1 MELNTTVCYMKKTLV
16 LLAVTALLCSCGAS
30 RPAEVLDSERAVEVG
45 YGKEV
50 KRNLSQPVSVVD
62 APENNTYRNIYEMI
76 QGKCPGVQVMGDR
89 IIIRGVST
97 LNSSTDPLFLVDG
110 QPVTSIAHI
119 NPNDVKSISVLKD
132 SAAAI
137 YGNRGANGVIAI
149 TLK

>member
-1 MELNTTVCYMKKTLV
+1 MKKTLI
-16 LLAVTALLCSCGAS
+16 LMTLATLLCSCGAS
-30 RPAEVLDSERAVEVG
+30 RPAEVLDSERSVEVG

-50 KRNLSQPVSVVD
+50 KRNMTQPVSVVD

-76 QGKCPGVQVMGDR
+76 QGKCTGVQVMGEK

-97 LNSSTDPLFLVDG
+97 LNSSTDPLFVVDG
-110 QPVTSIAHI
+110 QPVTSISHI

-137 YGNRGANGVIAI
+137 YGNRGANGVIVI

>member
-1 MELNTTVCYMKKTLV
+1 MKKTLI
-16 LLAVTALLCSCGAS
+16 LMALATLLCSCGAS
-30 RPAEVLDSERAVEVG
+30 RPAQVLDSERAVEVG

-50 KRNLSQPVSVVD
+50 KRNMTQPVSVVD

-76 QGKCPGVQVMGDR
+76 QGKCTGVQVMGEK

-97 LNSSTDPLFLVDG
+97 LNSSTDPLFVVDG
-110 QPVTSIAHI
+110 QPVASISHI

-137 YGNRGANGVIAI
+137 YGNRGANGVIVI

>member
-1 MELNTTVCYMKKTLV
+1 MKKTLI
-16 LLAVTALLCSCGAS
+16 LMALATLLCSCGAS
-30 RPAEVLDSERAVEVG
+30 RPAEVLDSERSVEVG

-50 KRNLSQPVSVVD
+50 KRNMTQPVSVVD

-76 QGKCPGVQVMGDR
+76 QGKCTGVQVMGEK

-97 LNSSTDPLFLVDG
+97 LNSSTDPLFVVDG
-110 QPVTSIAHI
+110 QPVASISHI

-137 YGNRGANGVIAI
+137 YGNRGANGVIVI

>member
-1 MELNTTVCYMKKTLV
+1 MEINTTVCLMKKTLI
-16 LLAVTALLCSCGAS
+16 LLALATLLCSCGAS
-30 RPAEVLDSERAVEVG
+30 RPAPVLDSERAVEVG

-50 KRNLSQPVSVVD
+50 KRNMSQPVSVVD

-76 QGKCPGVQVMGDR
+76 QGKCTGVQVMGEK

-97 LNSSTDPLFLVDG
+97 LNSSTDPLFVVDG
-110 QPVTSIAHI
+110 QPVTSISHI

-137 YGNRGANGVIAI
+137 YGNRGANGVIVI

>member
-1 MELNTTVCYMKKTLV
+1 MKKTLI
-16 LLAVTALLCSCGAS
+16 LMTLATLLCSRGAS
-30 RPAEVLDSERAVEVG
+30 RPAEVLDSERSVEVG

-50 KRNLSQPVSVVD
+50 KRNMTQPVSVVD

-76 QGKCPGVQVMGDR
+76 QGKCTGVQVMGEK

-97 LNSSTDPLFLVDG
+97 LNSSTDPLFVVDG
-110 QPVTSIAHI
+110 QPVASISHI

-137 YGNRGANGVIAI
+137 YGNRGANGVIVI